1 MKQQQLIIWLK
12 RDLVEGDSVDEFTVD
27 KECPFIK
34 INCQENSL
42 EMGLSSKWLI
52 LTLIVMLIQ
61 GPMVMWMII
70 LSQTIKITSS
80 ITILLMIAANTNDN
94 RNYTPTLIIMLVLM
108 ITLILILKLK
118 VIIC

>member
-34 INCQENSL
+34 INFQENSL
-42 EMGLSSKWLI
+42 EMGLRSKWLI
-52 LTLIVMLIQ
+52 ITLIATLIQ
-61 GPMVMWMII
+61 GSIVMWMII
-70 LSQTIKITSS
+70 LSQTINIMIS
-80 ITILLMIAANTNDN
+80 ITILFMTAANTNDN
-94 RNYTPTLIIMLVLM
+94 RNYTPTLILMLVLLT
-108 ITLILILKLK
+108 TLILILILK